1 MANDSHD
8 PHEGASIVDTTRG
21 NSSTEELRREDAYR
35 TPANTT
41 GNKDAEKGDRK
52 SAHQDH

>member
-8 PHEGASIVDTTRG
+8 PHEGASVVDTTRG

-41 GNKDAEKGDRK
+41 GNKDAKKGDRK